1 MAGEAVPTAPTELF
15 VLVTL
20 FTIIVMAA
28 IYGCAR
34 VARAFRISAGSSVI
48 PFGPRATHTAERS
61 TTSHRQSAVAAAE
74 AERTRAA
81 QVASL
86 LMTTSRRESSAGNP
100 GASPAPARPSIV
112 ERNSE
117 HRPALA
123 PVGRTFARRATS
135 RVSAR
140 AARRDMSA

>member
-20 FTIIVMAA
+20 FTIVVVAA

-34 VARAFRISAGSSVI
+34 VARAFRMSAGSSLI
-48 PFGPRATHTAERS
+48 PPGPRATHTAERS
-61 TTSHRQSAVAAAE
+61 MSSNRQSAVAAAE

-100 GASPAPARPSIV
+100 GASLAPARPSIV

-117 HRPALA
+117 HRSSLA
-123 PVGRTFARRATS
+123 PVGRTFARRSTS